1 MFVLWCHCL
10 ICLLNHSS
18 MNFLIMNVGS
28 LKISDFEFLF
38 SIDSCSGKRAI
49 AKMAHGFAFWN
60 D

>member
-1 MFVLWCHCL
+1 
-10 ICLLNHSS
+10 
-18 MNFLIMNVGS
+18 MNVGS